1 MLNAGML
8 STFSM
13 LHLLVTLSQLLKHV
27 RGYVCREVY
36 KVATTRGLPYA
47 RLDFD
52 TQLLPN
58 EVV

>member
-1 MLNAGML
+1 
-8 STFSM
+8 M

>member
-8 STFSM
+8 STLSM
-13 LHLLVTLSQLLKHV
+13 LRLLVNLSELLKHV
-27 RGYVCREVY
+27 RGYVCKEVY
-36 KVATTRGLPYA
+36 KVATTQGVPYA

-52 TQLLPN
+52 TQLLPD